1 MTQDDIP
8 MSDIDPALYFTPQT
22 HFSDYS
28 KEMDTEER
36 YAVDDLCA
44 SSIRASS
51 YRILFGGAYSDI
63 SIVCH
68 GREFKVHRAIMCTQC
83 EWFEKAFTTPP
94 KKRNIRSITLDEDP
108 EVFQHLL
115 EFLYTGTYTAQKP
128 TASDEAE
135 RAQEIQ
141 DRLEGYPR
149 CPIAKDIAKNKV
161 PERPVRRSNRL
172 LSTTPATAQ
181 TEPVA
186 KSPEDSPHEIIL
198 AMNLFVMAQTYNIP
212 ALQLL
217 SADRFYTAAR
227 NRWVNKIWTD
237 WEATKEFEDVVL
249 DVIGSTREVNTP
261 LWRALCKLIC
271 MKKDGDKMKERMMVV
286 QGEQMDLQ
294 DGVAKYM
301 LESRGNDSR

>member
-1 MTQDDIP
+1 MAQDDIP

-22 HFSDYS
+22 HISDNF

-51 YRILFGGAYSDI
+51 YKLLFDGAYSDI
-63 SIVCH
+63 SILCR
-68 GREFKVHRAIMCTQC
+68 GREFKVHRAIVCTQC
-83 EWFEKAFTTPP
+83 EWFGEAFTTPP
-94 KKRNIRSITLDEDP
+94 KKRTIRSVTLDEDP

-128 TASDEAE
+128 AAPGETE
-135 RAQEIQ
+135 RAKEIQ
-141 DRLEGYPR
+141 DRLTVYPR
-149 CPIAKDIAKNKV
+149 CPIEKDTAKDSV

-172 LSTTPATAQ
+172 LSTTSATAP
-181 TEPVA
+181 TA
-186 KSPEDSPHEIIL
+186 NSPSSSPHEIIL
-198 AMNLFVMAQTYNIP
+198 AMHLFIMAQTYNIP

-217 SADRFYTAAR
+217 CQDRFYTAAK
-227 NRWVNKIWTD
+227 NRWVNRTWTD

-249 DVIGSTREVNTP
+249 DVYGSTQEVNTP

-271 MKKDGDKMKERMMVV
+271 VKKDGDRMKERMMVV
-286 QGEQMDLQ
+286 KGEQVFLEE
-294 DGVAKYM
+294 GVAKYM
-301 LESRGNDSR
+301 LDPTQRV

>member
-1 MTQDDIP
+1 MAQGDIP
-8 MSDIDPALYFTPQT
+8 MSDIDPALYFTSQT
-22 HFSDYS
+22 HLSDYS

-44 SSIRASS
+44 SSMRASS
-51 YRILFGGAYSDI
+51 YKLLFDGAYSDI
-63 SIVCH
+63 SIVCR
-68 GREFKVHRAIMCTQC
+68 GREFKVHRAIVCTQC
-83 EWFEKAFTTPP
+83 EWFGEAFTTPP
-94 KKRNIRSITLDEDP
+94 KKRTIRSVALDEDP

-128 TASDEAE
+128 TASGEAE
-135 RAQEIQ
+135 RAKEIQ
-141 DRLEGYPR
+141 DRLGGYPR
-149 CPIAKDIAKNKV
+149 CPIEKDLTKDSV

-181 TEPVA
+181 TEPTA
-186 KSPEDSPHEIIL
+186 RSSESSPREILL
-198 AMNLFVMAQTYNIP
+198 AMHLFIMAQTYNIP

-217 SADRFYTAAR
+217 CQDRFYTAAR

-249 DVIGSTREVNTP
+249 DVYGSTQEVNTP

-271 MKKDGDKMKERMMVV
+271 LKKDGDRMKERMMVV
-286 QGEQMDLQ
+286 KGEQVFLDE
-294 DGVAKYM
+294 GIARYM
-301 LESRGNDSR
+301 LDPRGNVSR